1 MGTLR
6 ILAERDVRAV
16 LDTATALDI
25 ARRTLVDQAAGGSRL
40 STPSAMVLD
49 ASGLGGPKF
58 KFKAAAVSHLGASG
72 IRLLAHPAPTPMT
85 TANYTAV
92 YRHGGYEMAGLVSD
106 HWLSRLRTAAFGAV
120 TAQALVRPGPLVVSL
135 FGTGGISAEIVPML
149 AHALPMTELRVTSRR
164 AESMAAFV
172 EAHAATLACPMRAE
186 PDARRATD
194 GAGLVI
200 TLTESP
206 SPLILPGML
215 APGAVVCSMGSYNEV
230 DFAVLAQCDRF
241 VVDDIDFA
249 SEMGDGG
256 AWIRQGHLSREAFA
270 QRVQALACQ
279 VLAGEKPGRTA
290 DTDRVM
296 ALVQGMAIG
305 DVAFAAHALAL
316 AEARGRGRTVEL
328 D

>member
-1 MGTLR
+1 
-6 ILAERDVRAV
+6 
-16 LDTATALDI
+16 
-25 ARRTLVDQAAGGSRL
+25 
-40 STPSAMVLD
+40 
-49 ASGLGGPKF
+49 
-58 KFKAAAVSHLGASG
+58 
-72 IRLLAHPAPTPMT
+72 
-85 TANYTAV
+85 
-92 YRHGGYEMAGLVSD
+92 
-106 HWLSRLRTAAFGAV
+106 V

-215 APGAVVCSMGSYNEV
+215 AQGAVVCSMGSYNEV
-230 DFAVLAQCDRF
+230 DFAVLEQCNRF

-305 DVAFAAHALAL
+305 DVAFAAQALAS
-316 AEARGRGRTVEL
+316 AEARGLGRTIEL